1 VDSTATAES
10 SIRPGLDLDIQNKML
25 LNYSSEEAAE
35 RGIYLVREDKISCYT
50 C

>member
-1 VDSTATAES
+1 
-10 SIRPGLDLDIQNKML
+10 ML

-50 C
+50 CWIYVVFNWGPETAENA